1 MPYRRLP
8 NTDAARVA
16 ALEKAVGME
25 LRQSAGKQP
34 ASFKVLNEAR
44 VLLPR
49 LKAAITQ
56 FRYNYEQLGK
66 SNKQCQPL
74 VKSARMYISHFIQVL
89 NMSVSRQEIKAEHK
103 RLYELDPDDFAVPD
117 LMSEEAVLL
126 WGKRIIEGEN
136 RRMALRGGT
145 PIYNPTIA
153 KVKVHYDIFAES
165 YEKQRSLQT
174 ATARSQAAVASM
186 RREAD
191 ALILDLWNQVEAF
204 YAALP
209 PAARLARCRDYG
221 IVYYYRSGEKRPEN
235 D

>member
-8 NTDAARVA
+8 NTDAARVT
-16 ALEKAVGME
+16 ALEKAVSME
-25 LRQSAGKQP
+25 LRQSAGEQP

-89 NMSVSRQEIKAEHK
+89 NMSVTRHEIKAEHK
-103 RLYELDPDDFAVPD
+103 KLYGLNPDDFTVPD
-117 LMSEEAVLL
+117 LMSEEAVTL
-126 WGKRIIEGEN
+126 WGERIIEGEN
-136 RRMALRGGT
+136 RRMTLRGGS

-153 KVKVHYDIFAES
+153 KVKVHYDCFIEARYSRDRFR
-165 YEKQRSLQT
+165 KQMQRSLQQLNELRT
-174 ATARSQAAVASM
+174 
-186 RREAD
+186 EAD
-191 ALILDLWNQVEAF
+191 ALIAEIWNQVEA
-204 YAALP
+204 YYDDRKP
-209 PAARLARCRDYG
+209 EERIARCCEYG
-221 IVYYYRSGEKRPEN
+221 VIYYYRKNEKSIE
-235 D
+235 

>member
-89 NMSVSRQEIKAEHK
+89 NMSVTRQEIKAEHK

-153 KVKVHYDIFAES
+153 KVKVHYDCFMEARYSRDRFREQM
-165 YEKQRSLQT
+165 QRSLQQLNKLRT
-174 ATARSQAAVASM
+174 
-186 RREAD
+186 EAD
-191 ALILDLWNQVEAF
+191 ALIAEIWNQVEA
-204 YAALP
+204 YYEECKP
-209 PAARLARCRDYG
+209 DERIARCMEYG
-221 IVYYYRSGEKRPEN
+221 VIYYYRKNEKNAE
-235 D
+235 

>member
-8 NTDAARVA
+8 NTDAARVT
-16 ALEKAVGME
+16 ALEKAVSME
-25 LRQSAGKQP
+25 LRQSAGEQP

-89 NMSVSRQEIKAEHK
+89 NMSVTRHEIKAEHK
-103 RLYELDPDDFAVPD
+103 KLYGLDPDDYAVPD
-117 LMSEEAVLL
+117 LMSEEAVSL

-136 RRMALRGGT
+136 RRMALRGGS

-153 KVKVHYDIFAES
+153 KVKVHYDCFTEAQYSRDRFREQM
-165 YEKQRSLQT
+165 QRSLQQLNELRT
-174 ATARSQAAVASM
+174 
-186 RREAD
+186 EAD
-191 ALILDLWNQVEAF
+191 ALIAEIWNQVEA
-204 YAALP
+204 YYEDRKP
-209 PAARLARCRDYG
+209 EERIARCSEYG
-221 IVYYYRSGEKRPEN
+221 VIYYYRKNEKSAE
-235 D
+235 